1 MKRSTDQD
9 ERQMFRSNRFFSGNG
24 QWYFA
29 TRERIDIGP
38 FIRRDQAEAALE
50 RFIAVMMPPVDADA
64 GTD

>member
-9 ERQMFRSNRFFSGNG
+9 ERQLFRSNRFFSGNG

-29 TRERIDIGP
+29 TREHIDIGP

-50 RFIAVMMPPVDADA
+50 RFIAVATPPPDVDAD
-64 GTD
+64 

>member
-1 MKRSTDQD
+1 
-9 ERQMFRSNRFFSGNG
+9 MFRSNRFFSGNG

-50 RFIAVMMPPVDADA
+50 RFIAVTMPPVDADA

>member
-9 ERQMFRSNRFFSGNG
+9 ERQLFRSNRFFSGNG

-29 TRERIDIGP
+29 TREHIDIGP

-50 RFIAVMMPPVDADA
+50 RFIAGATPPPDVDAD
-64 GTD
+64 